1 MPLIGDSKVQPES
14 TALNIDGLT
23 ALGGTGLHQT
33 QDHFIFSD
41 NGTEKKITF
50 SNLEDAIYGGITGD
64 ATIAAGGAL
73 VFASSQG
80 NIETIHNTSL
90 KIGRDTENLV
100 DFATTDNK
108 IIFRVKNVNEVE
120 LSDSLFAPV
129 TNNGVGLG
137 NSSLQWSDL
146 FLASGGVVSFGGG
159 EVTITHSSSGPTLA
173 MTASYG
179 NIVNL
184 TVSGD
189 ITAFAS
195 DKRLKTNIEI
205 IESPIDKINKLSGF
219 TYNWDKEKCEKA
231 GFIPKDEEQIGVFA
245 QDVQSVIPQAV
256 KPAPF
261 DTDGDGNSKSGD
273 NYLTVQ
279 YEKIVPLLI
288 ECIKDQQKQID
299 ELKKDI
305 MSLK

>member
-1 MPLIGDSKVQPES
+1 MSLNNVVAPGFQS
-14 TALNIDGLT
+14 ALTFGIADGNVTKCNETVADDDFLR
-23 ALGGTGLHQT
+23 
-33 QDHFIFSD
+33 I
-41 NGTEKKITF
+41 NGTEIEGRSASEVLTDISAAARGANSDIT
-50 SNLEDAIYGGITGD
+50 SIY
-64 ATIAAGGAL
+64 
-73 VFASSQG
+73 
-80 NIETIHNTSL
+80 NTSL
-90 KIGRDTENLV
+90 KMGRDSKNLI

-108 IIFRVKNVNEVE
+108 IIFRVKDVNEVVLNE
-120 LSDSLFAPV
+120 NMFAPL

-146 FLASGGVVSFGGG
+146 FLADGGVVSFGGG
-159 EVTITHSSSGPTLA
+159 AVTITHSSSGPTLA
-173 MTASYG
+173 MAAPNG
-179 NIVNL
+179 NVNL

-189 ITAFAS
+189 ITALTS

-219 TYNWDKEKCEKA
+219 TYNWDKDKCEKA

-261 DTDGDGNSKSGD
+261 DTDGEGNSKSGD

-288 ECIKDQQKQID
+288 ECIKEQQKQI
-299 ELKKDI
+299 
-305 MSLK
+305 SLLENRIDKLENK

>member
-1 MPLIGDSKVQPES
+1 MNNVVGPVFQ
-14 TALNIDGLT
+14 TALTFGIADGSVTKCNETVADDDFLRINET
-23 ALGGTGLHQT
+23 EIEGRSAAEVL
-33 QDHFIFSD
+33 SD
-41 NGTEKKITF
+41 ISAAARGANSDIT
-50 SNLEDAIYGGITGD
+50 SIY
-64 ATIAAGGAL
+64 
-73 VFASSQG
+73 
-80 NIETIHNTSL
+80 NTSL
-90 KIGRDTENLV
+90 KMGRDSHNLI

-108 IIFRVKNVNEVE
+108 IIFRVEDSDTDGIALTKNFLTPGSNDGCF
-120 LSDSLFAPV
+120 LGSTSLR
-129 TNNGVGLG
+129 
-137 NSSLQWSDL
+137 WSDL
-146 FLASGGVVSFGGG
+146 FLASGGVINFGAAGANR
-159 EVTITHSSSGPTLA
+159 VTITHSSVTLA
-173 MTASYG
+173 IAGLDDMGATAAA
-179 NIVNL
+179 L
-184 TVSGD
+184 TVTGD
-189 ITAFAS
+189 ITALTS

-205 IESPIDKINKLSGF
+205 IESPLDKINKLSGF